1 MKRRDWPDPAQMNAQ
16 RPHCGRA
23 MHTRE
28 QRRGGAR
35 DRRTLCAMKTRAA
48 LLRTSGLSGPYATSR
63 PLEIIEAELDP
74 PGTDEVL
81 IRMRAAGLCHSDL
94 SVIDGN
100 RPRPLPMV
108 LGHEGA
114 GVIEELGANVT
125 DLRVGDHVVTAFVP
139 SCGVCSPC
147 IDGRPALCEPG
158 FASNA
163 AGTLLS
169 GARRLHLAGET
180 LQHHLGVSAFA
191 QYATVSRHSVVR
203 VDRSLSFEEAA
214 VFGCAVITGT
224 GAVIN
229 TARLPIGSTVAII
242 GLGGVGLAALLGA
255 RYREARVIVAVDLSD
270 GKLALARDL
279 GATHAFNARDPD
291 AREAIR
297 EATRGGVE
305 YAFEMAG
312 AVKAMELAYRITR
325 RGGTTITAG
334 LAHPEAQ
341 FCVPQIGIVAEER
354 TIKGSYLGS
363 CVPLRD
369 IPRYIEWYQAGK
381 LPVNRLL
388 AGSMPLDG
396 INSGFDALAA
406 GDALRQTVLL

>member
-1 MKRRDWPDPAQMNAQ
+1 
-16 RPHCGRA
+16 
-23 MHTRE
+23 
-28 QRRGGAR
+28 
-35 DRRTLCAMKTRAA
+35 MKTRAA
-48 LLRTSGLSGPYATSR
+48 LLRTSGLPAPYATSR
-63 PLEIIEAELDP
+63 PLDIIEADLDP
-74 PGTDEVL
+74 PGPEEVL
-81 IRMRAAGLCHSDL
+81 IRMCAAGLCHSDL

-114 GVIEELGANVT
+114 GVIEELGANVK

-139 SCGVCSPC
+139 SCGLCSPC
-147 IDGRPALCEPG
+147 GDGRPALCEPG
-158 FASNA
+158 FASNT

-169 GARRLHLAGET
+169 GARRLHLGDES

-229 TARLPIGSTVAII
+229 TARLALGSTVAIV

-270 GKLALARDL
+270 GKLKLARDL
-279 GATHAFNARDPD
+279 GATHTFNAKDPE
-291 AREAIR
+291 AAQAIR
-297 EATRGGVE
+297 EATSGGVDC
-305 YAFEMAG
+305 AFEMAG

-325 RGGTTITAG
+325 RGGTTVTAG
-334 LAHPEAQ
+334 LAAPGAQ
-341 FCVPQIGIVAEER
+341 FCVPQLGIVAEER

-363 CVPLRD
+363 CVPQRD

-388 AGSMPLDG
+388 AGSMPLDD

-406 GDALRQTVLL
+406 GEALRQTVLF

>member
-1 MKRRDWPDPAQMNAQ
+1 
-16 RPHCGRA
+16 
-23 MHTRE
+23 
-28 QRRGGAR
+28 
-35 DRRTLCAMKTRAA
+35 
-48 LLRTSGLSGPYATSR
+48 
-63 PLEIIEAELDP
+63 
-74 PGTDEVL
+74 
-81 IRMRAAGLCHSDL
+81 MRAAGLCHSDL

-100 RPRPLPMV
+100 RPRPVPMV

-114 GVIEELGANVT
+114 GVIEELGAGVT

-139 SCGVCSPC
+139 SCGLCSPC
-147 IDGRPALCEPG
+147 TEERPALCEPG
-158 FASNA
+158 FASNT

-169 GARRLHLAGET
+169 GARRLHLNGQP
-180 LQHHLGVSAFA
+180 LNHHLGVSAFA

-229 TARLPIGSTVAII
+229 TARLPAESTVAII

-255 RYREARVIVAVDLSD
+255 RYREARVIVAIDLSD

-279 GATHAFNARDPD
+279 GATHTFNARDPE
-291 AREAIR
+291 AFAAIR
-297 EATRGGVE
+297 EATRGGVDF
-305 YAFEMAG
+305 AFEMAG

-325 RGGTTITAG
+325 RGGTTVTAG
-334 LAHPEAQ
+334 LAHPQAQ
-341 FCVPQIGIVAEER
+341 FSVQQVGIVAEER

-388 AGSMPLDG
+388 AGSMPLEN
-396 INSGFDALAA
+396 INSGFDALAS
-406 GDALRQTVLL
+406 GDALRQMVLL